1 MRESVRNYELKG
13 RGVECRGADFLVK
26 RDTTST
32 TAAIVV
38 SRRCFIS
45 LQLLIL
51 QLSCRREGF
60 EAPFGPERRGVKG
73 GGSDGSLLSSGK
85 VV

>member
-1 MRESVRNYELKG
+1 MQLAF
-13 RGVECRGADFLVK
+13 GALAVVCCDSPHP
-26 RDTTST
+26 TST

-38 SRRCFIS
+38 SRRCLIS
-45 LQLLIL
+45 LQLSIL
-51 QLSCRREGF
+51 HSSCRREGL

-73 GGSDGSLLSSGK
+73 GCSDGSLLSSGK